1 MAVKSQ
7 AGFSLT
13 ELVVVLAIIVVVGG
27 LSLPSLSRVVD
38 NAKLKSA
45 AQQVASIYQQGR
57 ILSTQDNTFHELIIS
72 GPANGP
78 AQICVDLDGDAVC
91 DTSEPQVQLSGQIK
105 LLSSGVPVELDS
117 ATLGFSPLT
126 TASSQTYNQQDIPV
140 QALAWNSRGLP
151 CQRASTTSNCSNWTT
166 TPAGA
171 GPVAWVQY
179 LQMQRSAD
187 EAIFAAVTVSPTGR
201 IKTWLYGP
209 APNGGA
215 AWF

>member
-1 MAVKSQ
+1 VKS

-13 ELVVVLAIIVVVGG
+13 ELVVVLAIIMVVGG
-27 LSLPSLSRVVD
+27 LSLPNLSRTID
-38 NAKLKSA
+38 NARLKSA

-57 ILSTQDNTFHELIIS
+57 ILSTQDNTFHEVLIAA
-72 GPANGP
+72 PANGP
-78 AQICVDLDGDAVC
+78 AIICVDVDADAAC
-91 DTSEPQVQLSGQIK
+91 DPTEPQVQLSGQIK

-126 TASSQTYNQQDIPV
+126 TASSQTYNQQDTLV

-151 CQRASTTSNCSNWTT
+151 CQRTSTSSGCSNWTT

-179 LQMQRSAD
+179 LKLQRTAD
-187 EAIFAAVTVSPTGR
+187 DIIYAAVSVNPTGR
-201 IKTWLYGP
+201 IKTWTYAP